1 MGIFD
6 DEITLPGVFTQVEAD
21 YSYGYDPTLFG
32 TTDSMLVIGTAFN
45 GPVGTPTP
53 VYSVEHAVYIFGSAY
68 DSATRREA
76 SLVPGIQDAWDRGCR
91 TIYAVRIGG
100 TEMYKDFNLRVDSP
114 YKLRVSSLFP
124 ANIGKDCYFTYDNS
138 VGAEQLVVY
147 KPAERATISEKKSGA
162 VTSDTSV
169 LKNVFKLASDYG
181 YTKNTRLVD
190 LVNTFN
196 NNVNNN
202 VLKMA
207 IVDANGVDVTNSNEA
222 YSLSIGALHPGVY
235 FIGRSESKMEE
246 HTEVRFFVKKG
257 DDTDPYDNMTESY
270 YRTLALNTDV
280 SQPLPIYA
288 NGSNLSRFRELLEDV
303 SISTSAKTTWKFLET
318 LGLSDRAFAKD
329 DKDYEETDLSVFE
342 IYKRLGS
349 GYAVNAKAIKR
360 VKTDSKGNQVEITP
374 RVIEVPISDKNHV
387 APIVD
392 GIYNVL
398 EDANIKYRALVCAHA
413 DEKIDGKLPRA
424 NDFKKAFADSFLIAD
439 NKIMLTPK
447 VAEDDFT
454 NPKKYKVELK
464 SVDAISRWDERE
476 TVYTGEVF
484 RVTCIADKTFDEL
497 VADYKSNGKKPT
509 VPVGEQFFVKTADP
523 TRLELVRSTINGP
536 VRKNDPIIYAG
547 ENFIA
552 DGKLFT
558 GLVPDGMDTIVF
570 VESTID
576 VDTAPSIIDDL
587 NQPLQD
593 AAGNDPFLA
602 DGVTP
607 NPAWTPTYAKIT
619 VPGIDNS
626 KFTIDGQDFEYILGT
641 MNDTVYAFKVENG
654 ELVPVG
660 TYDSV
665 FGTDEDVTIS
675 SYVENFPFGINDV
688 VISSSIFD
696 GITLE
701 ELATNINEDNALG
714 VVFEAEVESEATTMN
729 DDIISEII
737 DFTKPVVSTVVTDR
751 HIGYDYSMYIPYRSD
766 DNFARQLAQ
775 HCTYTELKTAPAFGF
790 IGCSKMNN
798 TSLSN
803 IAAKVKELLETDF
816 DLVAK
821 NNYGISILDRN
832 SQRYPIGK
840 NLNLVFTQY
849 SSVMSNDGY
858 GYLCNGAAGYAGMVS
873 TLPLDQSS
881 TMQPIDINDI
891 NFYLSQNQLNQLTKA
906 GIVTLRKSFTK
917 GITVTDGTTMAPAE
931 SVFRRLASSRIVG
944 ACEDLIR
951 AASEPF
957 IGKQNHAANRN
968 ALNTAIK
975 SNLNKIVGTLIETF
989 EFKMVDTST
998 TAKLS
1003 YISIDYTIVPIYEI
1017 REIRNNIRISDSLTT
1032 VSANVG

>member
-6 DEITLPGVFTQVEAD
+6 DEITLPGVFAQVEAD
-21 YSYGYDPTLFG
+21 YAYGYDPTLFG

-53 VYSVEHAVYIFGSAY
+53 IYSVEHAVYIFGSAY
-68 DSATRREA
+68 DSTTRREA
-76 SLVPGIQDAWDRGCR
+76 SLVPGIQDAWNRGCR

-196 NNVNNN
+196 SNVNNN

-222 YSLSIGALHPGVY
+222 YLLSIGALHPGVY

-257 DDTDPYDNMTESY
+257 DDTDPYDNMAESY
-270 YRTLALNTDV
+270 YRTLAINTDV

-349 GYAVNAKAIKR
+349 GYAVNAKAVKR

-413 DEKIDGKLPRA
+413 DEKIDGKLPRV
-424 NDFKKAFADSFLIAD
+424 NDFKKAFADSFLIAN

-523 TRLELVRSTINGP
+523 THFELVRSTINGP

-558 GLVPDGMDTIVF
+558 GVVPSGMDTIVF
-570 VESTID
+570 VESAID
-576 VDTAPSIIDDL
+576 VDTA
-587 NQPLQD
+587 
-593 AAGNDPFLA
+593 
-602 DGVTP
+602 
-607 NPAWTPTYAKIT
+607 
-619 VPGIDNS
+619 PGIDNS
-626 KFTIDGQDFEYILGT
+626 KFTVDDQDFEYILGT

-654 ELVPVG
+654 KLVPVG

-665 FGTDEDVTIS
+665 FGTNEDVTIS

-688 VISSSIFD
+688 IISSSIFD
-696 GITLE
+696 GVTLE

-714 VVFEAEVESEATTMN
+714 VVFEAEVDSEATTMN
-729 DDIISEII
+729 DDIVSEII
-737 DFTKPVVSTVVTDR
+737 NFTKSVVSAVATDR
-751 HIGYDYSMYIPYRSD
+751 HIGYDYNMYIPYRSD

-775 HCTYTELKTAPAFGF
+775 HCTYTELKTTPAFGF

-840 NLNLVFTQY
+840 NLNIVFTQY

-858 GYLCNGAAGYAGMVS
+858 SYLCNGAAGYAGMVS
-873 TLPLDQSS
+873 TLPLEQSS
-881 TMQPIDINDI
+881 TMQPIDIDDI
-891 NFYLSQNQLNQLTKA
+891 NFYLSPNQLNQLTKA

-989 EFKMVDTST
+989 EFKMVDTSA